1 MFFLNTCAQSSLEY
15 LLLLAAFF
23 ACLGL
28 ALPIMFQTTQDF
40 LSTEDD
46 LLAKR
51 ISNTLTEQVNLM
63 QFLGDSSQKS
73 FEFIPLKS
81 ISIYSKSS
89 ELIIETKNK
98 SFSVDFH
105 SPQLILKQEF
115 ANKFIINLKKVGGN
129 IIATLEST

>member
-1 MFFLNTCAQSSLEY
+1 
-15 LLLLAAFF
+15 LLAAFF

-73 FEFIPLKS
+73 FEFVPLKS